1 MWCMKMVKNHSALYE
16 RKYTKYYRKTALN
29 KRKNFKFLIRWQVG
43 SCEKSTL
50 LSKLFSNFSLIFLGY
65 YGYMP

>member
-29 KRKNFKFLIRWQVG
+29 KRKNFKFLIR
-43 SCEKSTL
+43 
-50 LSKLFSNFSLIFLGY
+50 
-65 YGYMP
+65 